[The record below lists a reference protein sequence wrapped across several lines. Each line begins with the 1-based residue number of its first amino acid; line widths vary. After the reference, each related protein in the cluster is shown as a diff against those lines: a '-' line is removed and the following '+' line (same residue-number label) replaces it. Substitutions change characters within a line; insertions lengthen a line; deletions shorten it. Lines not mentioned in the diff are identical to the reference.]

1 MRQEMGQVNEGQIP
15 LAAFISIPQNYQ
27 TYLDLGRFR
36 NALVLNEAKAHPTAG
51 LTYFIAIYRLQAYRP
66 VATPP
71 SLLSFR
77 FGPGEQGG
85 R

>member
-1 MRQEMGQVNEGQIP
+1 M
-15 LAAFISIPQNYQ
+15 
-27 TYLDLGRFR
+27 
-36 NALVLNEAKAHPTAG
+36 NEAKAHPTAG